1 MLDEASNDVTH
12 NEAPVIAQLNLEVG
26 KSSEEIASSES
37 QDVVSENETAFIND
51 TDEVLDS
58 LGKTRRAYSV

>member
-1 MLDEASNDVTH
+1 MLDEAFNYAPH
-12 NEAPVIAQLNLEVG
+12 NEAPVIAQLNPEVG

-37 QDVVSENETAFIND
+37 RDVVSENDIAFVTG

-58 LGKTRRAYSV
+58 SDKTRRAYSA